1 MACAAGLA
9 TLDVYEEE
17 GLFDKA
23 KAMEPH
29 FENAIHSLKG
39 LNQVIDIR
47 NIGLMGAIH
56 FGSEGLPATEFA
68 AKVFQH
74 CYDNNVLVR
83 YSGEFLVLSPSLIVE
98 PKHLD
103 MIAEA
108 LKTAINSV
116 S

>member
-1 MACAAGLA
+1 M
-9 TLDVYEEE
+9 DKDE
-17 GLFDKA
+17 GLFDNA
-23 KAMEPH
+23 KEMEPH
-29 FENAIHSLKG
+29 FEDAIHSLKG

-74 CYDNNVLVR
+74 CYDNDVLVR

-98 PKHLD
+98 PSHIEK
-103 MIAEA
+103 IADA